1 MSQANSQTNNDMVS
15 RCLKPSQALGLKV
28 SKVVGTNSTGRRN
41 WYLMGQRMSPKCV
54 VACLGLGNFRTMR
67 LQQGK
72 KDRRFRIWGGVPRRI
87 YYFDFKL
94 THLYLL
100 FFGLLE
106 NTSYLTTM
114 SCLAQGN
121 YRCPKKKR
129 SVDRF
134 LLELY
139 IKAAGML
146 PQKLHGTKCAEHIPS
161 VSN

>member
-100 FFGLLE
+100 FFVLLGPGQL
-106 NTSYLTTM
+106 SM
-114 SCLAQGN
+114 SEEEALS
-121 YRCPKKKR
+121 R
-129 SVDRF
+129 SLPIRA
-134 LLELY
+134 LY
-139 IKAAGML
+139 QSSRNAATEAPWHKM
-146 PQKLHGTKCAEHIPS
+146 C
-161 VSN
+161 